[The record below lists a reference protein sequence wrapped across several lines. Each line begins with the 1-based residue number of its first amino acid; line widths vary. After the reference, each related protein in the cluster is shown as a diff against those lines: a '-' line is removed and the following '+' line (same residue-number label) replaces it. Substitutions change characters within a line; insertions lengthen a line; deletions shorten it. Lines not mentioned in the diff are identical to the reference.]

1 MKKIVCLLTVFL
13 TIAGSLQAKEYP
25 LSSPSGNNVIKIN
38 CGADINFTVWNNN
51 SVVLSVNN
59 LRLAIKDKAL
69 IGKDA
74 KVSKTNYSKG
84 DEVLQVIVPVKFK
97 SIRDH
102 FNQLEIVFKGNYRLI
117 FRAYDNGVAY
127 RFVTQFKEDTVWVN
141 QEDMSFEVNNAAN
154 TIWPYEFDKHENPF
168 LSHFEYLFK
177 NIPYQKIDSTIAGL
191 PAYFTAANKAKI
203 VFTESDLFDYPNLF
217 LQKNGQEL
225 HSVMPHVIAKQQK
238 VRDRSIKIL
247 EEADYI
253 AKTSGNRTYPWR
265 LWMINNDDAGLLANT
280 LVYQLATPSVLKNTG
295 WIKPGKIAWDW
306 WNANNIFGV
315 DFKSGINN
323 DTYKY
328 YIDFASKF
336 GLEYIILDEGWTKNT
351 LDLMH
356 PNPDINIPE
365 LVAYGKMKNVDIILW
380 VLWNPLNE
388 NMDAILDLYKSWG
401 AKGIKVD
408 FMARAEQ
415 DMVNFYTRT
424 AEACAKRE
432 LLVDFHGAYKPT
444 GLHRTYPNVLSFEG
458 VHGLENDKWEATI
471 TPEHDA
477 TIPFT
482 RMMAGPMDYT
492 PGAMRNAV
500 KGNFNAVFSQPMS
513 MGTRAHQTALY
524 VVFESPL
531 QMLADNPSNY
541 LRDEIYT
548 HYLTQIPTTWDD
560 MKVLYADAGKAVII
574 ARKHGDKWYIG
585 GITNWEP
592 FKKEVNLD
600 FLNDGTYQA
609 EILADGINANK
620 MGEDYKIQT
629 LPVSK
634 TSTLSIEMAPGGGF
648 TAVISRK
655 N

>member
-191 PAYFTAANKAKI
+191 PAYFTASNKAKI

-280 LVYQLATPSVLKNTG
+280 LVY
-295 WIKPGKIAWDW
+295 
-306 WNANNIFGV
+306 
-315 DFKSGINN
+315 
-323 DTYKY
+323 
-328 YIDFASKF
+328 
-336 GLEYIILDEGWTKNT
+336 
-351 LDLMH
+351 
-356 PNPDINIPE
+356 
-365 LVAYGKMKNVDIILW
+365 
-380 VLWNPLNE
+380 
-388 NMDAILDLYKSWG
+388 
-401 AKGIKVD
+401 
-408 FMARAEQ
+408 
-415 DMVNFYTRT
+415 
-424 AEACAKRE
+424 
-432 LLVDFHGAYKPT
+432 
-444 GLHRTYPNVLSFEG
+444 
-458 VHGLENDKWEATI
+458 
-471 TPEHDA
+471 
-477 TIPFT
+477 
-482 RMMAGPMDYT
+482 
-492 PGAMRNAV
+492 
-500 KGNFNAVFSQPMS
+500 
-513 MGTRAHQTALY
+513 
-524 VVFESPL
+524 
-531 QMLADNPSNY
+531 
-541 LRDEIYT
+541 
-548 HYLTQIPTTWDD
+548 
-560 MKVLYADAGKAVII
+560 
-574 ARKHGDKWYIG
+574 
-585 GITNWEP
+585 
-592 FKKEVNLD
+592 
-600 FLNDGTYQA
+600 
-609 EILADGINANK
+609 
-620 MGEDYKIQT
+620 
-629 LPVSK
+629 
-634 TSTLSIEMAPGGGF
+634 
-648 TAVISRK
+648 
-655 N
+655 